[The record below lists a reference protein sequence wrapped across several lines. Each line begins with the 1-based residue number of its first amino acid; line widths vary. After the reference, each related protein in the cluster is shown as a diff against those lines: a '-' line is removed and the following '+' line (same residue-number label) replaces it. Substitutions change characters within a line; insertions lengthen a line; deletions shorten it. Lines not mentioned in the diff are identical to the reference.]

1 MKRSDT
7 CCLVRRESSSRPL
20 RSHVSGWNS
29 VFGLLIRCDLVIGID
44 ESGTVLTTGLG
55 TSGDALELLGPGTL
69 RTGLVGGEIGWTLSF
84 IPTKAW

>member
-1 MKRSDT
+1 MFS
-7 CCLVRRESSSRPL
+7 
-20 RSHVSGWNS
+20 
-29 VFGLLIRCDLVIGID
+29 LLIRCNLVIGIG

-69 RTGLVGGEIGWTLSF
+69 RTGLAGGEVGWTLSF